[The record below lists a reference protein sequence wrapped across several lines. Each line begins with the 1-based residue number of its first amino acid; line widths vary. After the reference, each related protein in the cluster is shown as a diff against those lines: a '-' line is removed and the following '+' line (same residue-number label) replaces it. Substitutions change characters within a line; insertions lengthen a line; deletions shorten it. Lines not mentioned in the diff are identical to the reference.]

1 MGYMR
6 RNMKPWWSI
15 LTIILLS
22 TSSVSYSAIGT
33 VTEQL
38 NTPPS
43 IQRKSQSLTGA
54 KGTGVEMADAIKT
67 AQGKVGI
74 TFEDNTKVQVNEN
87 SRLVIDDFVY
97 DPKKPAAGKLA
108 LNMAQGTV
116 RYASGAIAHNNPSK
130 VAINTPTATIAVRG
144 TDFTATVDELGR
156 STVILLPSC
165 PNDRSTRNA
174 RDIELNCKTGE
185 IEVITDVGSV
195 ILNQPF
201 QATKVES
208 RSLSPSKPVILSL
221 SENAISNM
229 LIVSP
234 PKELNQDD
242 KDQQKKLMRS
252 ALDVDFLKEQGLTN
266 ALDAQAKEIF
276 QDKLSRNFLDQDFLA
291 NILDI
296 LDAQMKSQLN
306 LLNTTSNKLL
316 PDYNALT
323 GITVELDEPK
333 ITLCRDTGSD
343 IQCVTTPTRQSSTIY
358 QTQGSLDF
366 KNRINSGGGTTI
378 TLIQK

>member
-1 MGYMR
+1 VVYMR
-6 RNMKPWWSI
+6 RNMKPWSFI

-22 TSSVSYSAIGT
+22 TSNLSYSAIGT
-33 VTEQL
+33 VTEQI

-43 IQRKSQSLTGA
+43 IQRKAQSLTGS
-54 KGTGVEMADAIKT
+54 KGTGLEMNDAVKT

-87 SRLVIDDFVY
+87 SKLVIDDFVY

-116 RYASGAIAHNNPSK
+116 RYASGAIAHNNPNK

-165 PNDRSTRNA
+165 PNDRSTRNVK
-174 RDIELNCKTGE
+174 DIEANCKTGE
-185 IEVITDVGSV
+185 IEVITDAGSV

-201 QATKVES
+201 QATKVDS
-208 RSLSPSKPVILSL
+208 RNSPPQKPVILSL
-221 SENAISNM
+221 SENAINNM

-234 PKELNQDD
+234 PKEMKED
-242 KDQQKKLMRS
+242 KTSTKTEMKNS
-252 ALDVDFLKEQGLTN
+252 LDIDFLKEQGLTN
-266 ALDAQAKEIF
+266 ALDAQQKEMY

-296 LDAQMKSQLN
+296 LDAQMKAQLN
-306 LLNTTSNKLL
+306 LLNTAKGGLL
-316 PDYNALT
+316 PDYVAT
-323 GITVELDEPK
+323 SGITVELDEPK
-333 ITLCRDTGSD
+333 VTLCRDTGSD
-343 IQCVTTPTRQSSTIY
+343 IQCVSTPTRQSSTIY
-358 QTQGSLDF
+358 QTQGSLEF
-366 KNRINSGGGTTI
+366 KNRVNSGGGTII